1 MTTHKERDDIG
12 ELKTETAVMKRDIKY
27 LVKSV
32 DNISEQIKS
41 MSFVS
46 LDTYNKDHKEIKERV
61 KALEDY
67 NEKNQLGTVF
77 ANLISNKGLTL
88 LAAGLIAAAIYVISK
103 GGGVQ

>member
-12 ELKTETAVMKRDIKY
+12 ALKTDTAVMKKDIGYLVEAVKEIKSDIKA
-27 LVKSV
+27 
-32 DNISEQIKS
+32 

-46 LDTYNKDHKEIKERV
+46 IDVYNKDHEEIKERV

-67 NEKNQLGTVF
+67 NDKNQLGTVF